1 MARTHTIDG
10 TTYTWAGDEEGVS
23 GRLDF
28 ENDTDEILSNE
39 YTDADGNVVWYHTV
53 DGNGGDDI
61 ITVISDRREY
71 TKNFNNTGDGNQRHV
86 YGDQGDDTINIAFAS
101 NAEGGFHQG
110 IHANGG
116 LGDDVFNFQDVHNI
130 TEGMV
135 YTGRFEDF
143 DPSSDEIQV
152 DGMALDLND
161 LSTFNSENPFG
172 ATARVVEFN
181 GAMRDDTM
189 PPQQWLLIEINGG
202 YIFYTL
208 ESARFDPV
216 RYADTVD
223 NEGGPKESEFI
234 F

>member
-1 MARTHTIDG
+1 
-10 TTYTWAGDEEGVS
+10 
-23 GRLDF
+23 
-28 ENDTDEILSNE
+28 
-39 YTDADGNVVWYHTV
+39 
-53 DGNGGDDI
+53 
-61 ITVISDRREY
+61 
-71 TKNFNNTGDGNQRHV
+71 
-86 YGDQGDDTINIAFAS
+86 
-101 NAEGGFHQG
+101 
-110 IHANGG
+110 
-116 LGDDVFNFQDVHNI
+116 
-130 TEGMV
+130 MV